1 MSEEGTEDRPW
12 WKVFLFIHWNI
23 HHWVAGVLSGD
34 ALNGCMGYGREVDY
48 CDAMPCL
55 MFYADQPFP
64 NERFVGNQN
73 ANQKGSEMNPKECC

>member
-1 MSEEGTEDRPW
+1 
-12 WKVFLFIHWNI
+12 VFLFIHWNI

-34 ALNGCMGYGREVDY
+34 ALNGRMAYGREVDY

>member
-1 MSEEGTEDRPW
+1 
-12 WKVFLFIHWNI
+12 VFLFIHWNI

-34 ALNGCMGYGREVDY
+34 ALNGCMGYGREIDY